1 MNPLPR
7 DEDLPVFVR
16 WLEFLKWLLPTTEKF
31 PRRVRFTFANRI
43 DALALDV
50 VEDLVEARYTRDKQ
64 AILKR
69 ANLRLEKI
77 RVLLRLCHEERF
89 LSHDA
94 FEFAIRGVDETG
106 RMLGGWI
113 KQQERTP

>member
-1 MNPLPR
+1 MKPSR

-16 WLEFLKWLLPTTEKF
+16 WMEFLKWLLPATEKF

-50 VEDLVEARYTRDKQ
+50 VEDLVEARYSRDKRE
-64 AILKR
+64 ILKR

-77 RVLLRLCHEERF
+77 RVLLRLCHEEQF

-94 FEFAIRGVDETG
+94 FAFAIRGVDETG
-106 RMLGGWI
+106 RMLGGWM
-113 KQQERTP
+113 KQQEGKT